1 MSDIIKKRWQ
11 RQQQNIYINKMKNI
25 LIISLLMV
33 MSCIDS
39 SKSKDAS
46 SKKETQENLI
56 AVLDTIW
63 QIEQEPIRLRDSL
76 ISMYGVD
83 SELVKEQQLII
94 DKKHM
99 INEKKVKDILDVYG
113 WPTKEMIGER
123 GNWTICNVI
132 QHSDNDVRIQYLP
145 MMRQAVMDKK
155 LEPRFLVRA
164 EDRIATERG
173 DLQIYGGQMKYYP
186 ETKSFNLW
194 PVFDP
199 ENIDKRRTEIGL
211 DSIGI
216 FLKNRFNFEWNLE
229 EQIKRT
235 KEFELAKKRRNKTN

>member
-1 MSDIIKKRWQ
+1 MGCS
-11 RQQQNIYINKMKNI
+11 NT
-25 LIISLLMV
+25 
-33 MSCIDS
+33 
-39 SKSKDAS
+39 SKSKVAPT
-46 SKKETQENLI
+46 KKAIQENLI

-63 QIEQEPIRLRDSL
+63 QTEQTPIRKRDSL
-76 ISMYGVD
+76 ITLYGVD
-83 SELVKEQQLII
+83 VELVKEQQLII
-94 DKKHM
+94 DKNHI
-99 INEKKVKDILDVYG
+99 INEKKVKEILDKYG
-113 WPTKEMIGER
+113 WPAKKMIGER

-132 QHSDNDVRIQYLP
+132 QHSDNEVRIQYLP
-145 MMRQAVMDKK
+145 MMRQAVKDKK

-199 ENIDKRRTEIGL
+199 ENIDKRRTAIGL
-211 DSIGI
+211 DSIAI
-216 FLKNRFNFEWNLE
+216 FLKNRFDFEWNLE

-235 KEFELAKKRRNKTN
+235 KEFELNKQEERKNELTN

>member
-1 MSDIIKKRWQ
+1 MKKT
-11 RQQQNIYINKMKNI
+11 YY
-25 LIISLLMV
+25 LLTLLV
-33 MSCIDS
+33 LLVFTSCNTKIRE
-39 SKSKDAS
+39 A
-46 SKKETQENLI
+46 KEDNLI
-56 AVLDTIW
+56 ALIDDIW
-63 QIEQEPIRLRDSL
+63 KTEQEPIRLRDSL
-76 ISMYGVD
+76 MAIHGVD

-94 DKKHM
+94 DKNHIVNEDRVKNILEKH
-99 INEKKVKDILDVYG
+99 G
-113 WPTKEMIGER
+113 WPTKDMIGER

-145 MMRQAVMDKK
+145 LMKQAVKDKK

-194 PVFDP
+194 PVYDP

-211 DSIGI
+211 DSISV
-216 FLKNRFNFEWNLE
+216 FLKNRFDFEWNLE
-229 EQIKRT
+229 EQIRRT
-235 KEFELAKKRRNKTN
+235 REFELAKLNDSE

>member
-1 MSDIIKKRWQ
+1 MNQVFKK
-11 RQQQNIYINKMKNI
+11 YKKMKKTYY
-25 LIISLLMV
+25 LLTLLV
-33 MSCIDS
+33 LLVFTSCNTKIRE
-39 SKSKDAS
+39 A
-46 SKKETQENLI
+46 KEDNLI
-56 AVLDTIW
+56 ALIDDIW
-63 QIEQEPIRLRDSL
+63 KTEQEPIRLRDSL
-76 ISMYGVD
+76 MAIHGVD

-94 DKKHM
+94 DKNHIVNEDRVKNILEKH
-99 INEKKVKDILDVYG
+99 G
-113 WPTKEMIGER
+113 WPTKDMIGER

-145 MMRQAVMDKK
+145 LMKQAVKDKK

-194 PVFDP
+194 PVYDP

-211 DSIGI
+211 DSISV
-216 FLKNRFNFEWNLE
+216 FLKNRFDFEWNLE
-229 EQIKRT
+229 EQIRRT
-235 KEFELAKKRRNKTN
+235 REFELAKLNDSE

>member
-1 MSDIIKKRWQ
+1 MK
-11 RQQQNIYINKMKNI
+11 YILLFSLALLFNCSNKTKVEEQVSVN
-25 LIISLLMV
+25 
-33 MSCIDS
+33 
-39 SKSKDAS
+39 
-46 SKKETQENLI
+46 KEHENLI
-56 AVLDTIW
+56 ALIDEIW
-63 QIEQEPIRLRDSL
+63 QTEQEPIRYRDTL
-76 ISMYGVD
+76 ISRYGAESD
-83 SELVKEQQLII
+83 SVAKQQLII
-94 DKKHM
+94 KKNHI
-99 INEKKVKDILDVYG
+99 INEKKIAKILEKHG

-145 MMRQAVMDKK
+145 MMRQAVKDKK

-194 PVFDP
+194 PVYDP
-199 ENIDKRRTEIGL
+199 ANIDKRRTAIGL
-211 DSIGI
+211 DSIAI

-235 KEFELAKKRRNKTN
+235 KAFELAKQKIKSTD